1 MGYRVAGCLPC
12 ADGGKMSDPE
22 SHNNPHRNHF
32 VPRFQPGRIKE
43 ARFRDFAIRFAFGGA
58 ISVIAALIGAV
69 YNESIGGIFTAFPAI
84 LVASLTLIDK
94 QEDREHASYDAVG
107 AALGAVGFVFCAAFA
122 AGTLGRWPAAASLGV
137 GLLIWVVVSV
147 GLYALYALVASHGR
161 DDEG

>member
-1 MGYRVAGCLPC
+1 
-12 ADGGKMSDPE
+12 
-22 SHNNPHRNHF
+22 
-32 VPRFQPGRIKE
+32 
-43 ARFRDFAIRFAFGGA
+43 
-58 ISVIAALIGAV
+58 
-69 YNESIGGIFTAFPAI
+69 
-84 LVASLTLIDK
+84 VASLTLIDK

-107 AALGAVGFVFCAAFA
+107 AALGAVGFVFCASFV

>member
-1 MGYRVAGCLPC
+1 
-12 ADGGKMSDPE
+12 MSDPA
-22 SHNNPHRNHF
+22 SRNDPRSNHF
-32 VPRFQPGRIKE
+32 VPRFRPGRIRE
-43 ARFRDFAIRFAFGGA
+43 ARFRDFAVRFAFGGT
-58 ISVIAALIGAV
+58 ISVLAALIGATFT
-69 YNESIGGIFTAFPAI
+69 EPIGGIFTAFPAI

-94 QEDREHASYDAVG
+94 QEDQEHASYDAVG
-107 AALGAVGFVFCAAFA
+107 AALGAVGFVFCAAFV

>member
-1 MGYRVAGCLPC
+1 
-12 ADGGKMSDPE
+12 MSAPG
-22 SHNNPHRNHF
+22 SHNNPQRNHF
-32 VPRFQPGRIKE
+32 IPRFQPGRIKE

-107 AALGAVGFVFCAAFA
+107 AALGAVGFIACAFFISR
-122 AGTLGRWPAAASLGV
+122 TLEQWPVAASLGM
-137 GLLIWVVVSV
+137 GLLIWLVVSV
-147 GLYALYALVASHGR
+147 GLYTLYALVASLSR
-161 DDEG
+161 KDA